1 MKQSFWLLLACWL
14 GVTLP
19 GVAVRADGDLPLGRR
34 VEKIGFRGNVKVE
47 AAAMQR
53 ALSTEERFGKKPAEE
68 GQPLKL
74 ETIQDD
80 LKTLWKMRSFDDVR
94 IEWDEGDSGGIQL
107 WYVVREKR
115 SVRKIYVSGNSEV
128 GLDKIN
134 EVLDLKKETI
144 YDPAKIKRNVE
155 KIHDL
160 YVEKGFYLADVKSE
174 IKIQSATQLD
184 VYFIVDEHAK
194 VEVRK
199 VTFLGNRN
207 ASDDDVLLLTAFYY
221 DKGYVTVKIG
231 KPTVEM
237 SPDKRFLYISIPIE
251 EGEVYKLGKLDFQG
265 ELLLTREEMLA
276 GLKVKPGEQFNRSK
290 LGQDIQNIN
299 KIPEGTVATRI
310 SRAKKS
316 FSSAST
322 SEATPRPATRSFGA
336 S

>member
-134 EVLDLKKETI
+134 EVVDLKKETI

-207 ASDDDVLLLTAFYY
+207 ASDD
-221 DKGYVTVKIG
+221 
-231 KPTVEM
+231 
-237 SPDKRFLYISIPIE
+237 
-251 EGEVYKLGKLDFQG
+251 
-265 ELLLTREEMLA
+265 ELHSVM
-276 GLKVKPGEQFNRSK
+276 
-290 LGQDIQNIN
+290 
-299 KIPEGTVATRI
+299 ATQ
-310 SRAKKS
+310 KNN
-316 FSSAST
+316 
-322 SEATPRPATRSFGA
+322 
-336 S
+336 